1 MTCPLGEPDVAKC
14 PKWVAGGDGANA
26 PAPGATALPRDGFA
40 LPWSA
45 SAFGLADLP
54 LISGRSAPRIVG
66 VMGMSDAG
74 KTTLLGAWY
83 LLLSRGVLAADFK
96 FAGSYTLE
104 GWEHIAHSLRW
115 TNAGGPGFP
124 QHTPHGEGRA
134 PGLLHIARRLEHGSG
149 LEDVL
154 FADAHGEWFREW
166 TFDRDAVNAQG
177 ARWLADHASVII
189 IAADC
194 EALSGAERGAARG
207 TLQSLIHRIAG
218 ERRGRPCALVWTKA
232 DQVVPAAIRTTI
244 ENTVSADLGEI
255 PSFSVSVYP
264 ETDKPEPA
272 AEAGFVDLFRW
283 AMEAQ
288 TPAVSPKVA
297 RPKSSDPLLVYGYE

>member
-1 MTCPLGEPDVAKC
+1 MTCPLGEPDVTKC
-14 PKWVAGGDGANA
+14 PKWVAGSEGAA
-26 PAPGATALPRDGFA
+26 TPMPGATPITGDGFA
-40 LPWSA
+40 MPWSA
-45 SAFGLADLP
+45 SALGLADLP
-54 LISGRSAPRIVG
+54 LISGRSAPRVVG
-66 VMGMSDAG
+66 LMGMSDAG

-83 LLLSRGVLAADFK
+83 LLLIRGVLDAEFK

-124 QHTPHGEGRA
+124 LHTPHGEGRA
-134 PGLLHIARRLEHGSG
+134 PGLLHLARRSDACNV
-149 LEDVL
+149 EDVL

-166 TFDRDAVNAQG
+166 AFERDAVNAQG

-194 EALSGAERGAARG
+194 DALSGVDRGAARG
-207 TLQSLIHRIAG
+207 TLQALIHRVAS

-232 DQVVPAAIRTTI
+232 DKIVPDAIRVSI
-244 ENTVSADLGEI
+244 ENTLSADLGVV
-255 PSFSVSVYP
+255 PTFSVSVYP
-264 ETDKPEPA
+264 KAEQPEAA
-272 AEAGFVDLFRW
+272 AEEGFVDLFRW

-288 TPAVSPKVA
+288 TPAVALKAA